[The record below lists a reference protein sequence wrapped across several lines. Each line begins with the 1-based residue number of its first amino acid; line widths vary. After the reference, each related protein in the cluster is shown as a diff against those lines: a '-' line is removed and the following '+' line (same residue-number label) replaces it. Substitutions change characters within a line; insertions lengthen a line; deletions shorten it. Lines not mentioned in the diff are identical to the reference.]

1 MAKLTPDATRTE
13 HGLVINEKIIPWGAV
28 WPKDSGAYKK
38 GAQYKA
44 DRLLS
49 GGTGK
54 VKGVTIHNTNDLK
67 NVEEDAEQYTRATWP
82 NANMNDARVHYYVD
96 DINAWQNL
104 REDEVG
110 WHAGDGRK
118 ATGGNETTLSIEII
132 MDGSGS
138 KEDRKAEENGVL
150 LAALLLKKHG
160 LSVNELYTHN
170 HWMGHPDS
178 IVQGA
183 RKNCPLYILPHWAQF
198 KQKVAAKLTELNGGA
213 TTTEAGKTEIM
224 ALFARSKNAEP
235 QLPAC
240 SLEQLAQFF
249 LEEGEAEGV
258 RGDVAF
264 AQSLHET
271 GFFKYGGIVLP
282 TQNNYAGIGALNG
295 NAKGQAATF
304 PDPRTGVRAQI
315 QHLKAYASTEALAKE
330 CVDPRF
336 SLVARGSAPYV
347 EWLGAADNPSG
358 KGWAVPGKGYGEKVT
373 ALLEQIL
380 RTEDPS
386 SPAGGTPEPAW
397 AKLVAGYPQYQK
409 DGLEALAEAG
419 ILDSPETWAG
429 RFGRDM
435 TVGEAV
441 GIMGKL
447 LAWMRTAGE
456 NPAG

>member
-138 KEDRKAEENGVL
+138 KEDLKAEENGVL

-213 TTTEAGKTEIM
+213 TTTETGKTEIMGKAKASAQQM

-295 NAKGQAATF
+295 NATGQAATF

-315 QHLKAYASTEALAKE
+315 QHLKAYASTEPLVNA

-336 SLVARGSAPYV
+336 SLVTRGSAPYV
-347 EWLGAADNPSG
+347 EWLGVADNPNG
-358 KGWAVPGKGYGEKVT
+358 KGWAVPGSGYGANVVKLLSQIMAQEAPESPSPAPEPDPLANYPDWQRNGLT
-373 ALLEQIL
+373 ALVKAGVIN
-380 RTEDPS
+380 
-386 SPAGGTPEPAW
+386 SPDYW
-397 AKLVAGYPQYQK
+397 ANKFG
-409 DGLEALAEAG
+409 EAIKVGEIIG
-419 ILDSPETWAG
+419 IL
-429 RFGRDM
+429 
-435 TVGEAV
+435 
-441 GIMGKL
+441 GK
-447 LAWMRTAGE
+447 MMEQPTE
-456 NPAG
+456 